1 MVSKSRN
8 FPILKLPIYLSF
20 FKKMLI
26 KVKVKADIL
35 FHLLKISPKSV
46 PSKGDIFKFYFLS
59 DYELPTGITT
69 K

>member
-1 MVSKSRN
+1 M
-8 FPILKLPIYLSF
+8 
-20 FKKMLI
+20 
-26 KVKVKADIL
+26 KVKADIL

-69 K
+69 SSEKADQLRIKNQNEI